1 LGGSLQDNLNVA
13 IDNLN
18 IFYANS
24 KLQKNIDKIQEQ
36 SLVDA
41 VNAAQKEIDNFNLQ
55 KQAFYRAKQD
65 EKEQIFKKRMQE
77 DLDFDKKWDYLE
89 KEGYII
95 PEQSW

>member
-1 LGGSLQDNLNVA
+1 MDGSLQNNLNVA
-13 IDNLN
+13 MDNLD

-41 VNAAQKEIDNFNLQ
+41 VNAAQKEIDNFELQ
-55 KQAFYRAKQD
+55 KKAFYRAKQD
-65 EKEQIFKKRMQE
+65 EKERIFKKRMQE

-95 PEQSW
+95 PL